1 MPLEI
6 KELIIRTSVD
16 RQNSSN
22 AAASNETC
30 ATPSPQETDEV
41 QANEVLQ
48 MIKNRNER

>member
-6 KELIIRTSVD
+6 KELVIRTSVD
-16 RQNSSN
+16 NQNTSN
-22 AAASNETC
+22 ATASNENC
-30 ATPSPQETDEV
+30 STPSSNETDEI